1 MILNLLFPNR
11 CLECSK
17 IISADEL
24 VCGICMDQI
33 LFTHHDFPESNLL
46 KERCSL
52 LFPVENAF
60 ALMQFEEESLS
71 RKIVHQLKYGS
82 REKTGKILAEWTGER
97 MNFDEN
103 KPDLMVSV
111 PLHQKK
117 LKERGYNQLH
127 LFTETLSKK
136 LEIPFDHQLIRRNF
150 YQKAQA
156 QKDKSHRAETE
167 NLFSVTQEIS
177 DKHVL
182 LIDDVFTTGN
192 TMSSVAWEIL
202 KAGNNKVSVLV
213 MAVD

>member
-52 LFPVENAF
+52 LFPLENAF

-111 PLHQKK
+111 PLHPKK

>member
-1 MILNLLFPNR
+1 MLLNLLFPNR
-11 CLECSK
+11 CMECGK

-24 VCGICMDQI
+24 VCELCFDQI
-33 LFTHHDFPESNLL
+33 NFTHHEFGENNLL
-46 KERCSL
+46 KERCKL

-60 ALMQFEEESLS
+60 ALMQFEKESLS
-71 RKIVHQLKYGS
+71 RRIVHSLKYGN
-82 REKTGKILAEWTGER
+82 REKVGKILANWTSER
-97 MNFDEN
+97 IDLTKD
-103 KPDLMVSV
+103 KPDLITTV
-111 PLHQKK
+111 PLHPKK

-136 LEIPFDHQLIRRNF
+136 LDIPFDHQVIKRNF
-150 YQKAQA
+150 YRKAQA

-167 NLFSVTQEIS
+167 NLFSLTQEIS
-177 DKHVL
+177 DIHVL